1 MKGIWFSELQ
11 NSGLAISCLTKRTLH
26 SETTPFQEL
35 EVIDT
40 ETFGR
45 MLVLDGAIQT
55 TINDEFIYHEM
66 ITLVALNTHANP
78 KKVLVIGGG
87 DGGSIREIIKHPAV
101 EKATLVEIDHA
112 VVKYAKEFLP
122 EISCALEDPRVEVL
136 IDDGIAHVESVE
148 AEYDIII
155 VDSTDPVGPAVGLF
169 SPDFYRSIFKALKED
184 GILVAQTESPFF
196 NQELISHVYRD
207 ISSIFPVTRLY
218 LANIPTYPS
227 GLWSFTMG
235 SKKYDPIKADKSRFP
250 QIETRYYTP
259 ELHFSAFVL
268 PKFAENLL
276 RQG

>member
-11 NSGLAISCLTKRTLH
+11 NNGLAISCLTKSTLH
-26 SETTPFQEL
+26 TETTPFQEL
-35 EVIDT
+35 AVIDT

-55 TINDEFIYHEM
+55 TIEDEFIYHEM
-66 ITLVALNTHANP
+66 ITLVALNTHAKP

-87 DGGSIREIIKHPAV
+87 DGGSIREIIKHPDV
-101 EKATLVEIDHA
+101 EKATLVEIDGA
-112 VVKYAKEFLP
+112 VVNYAKKYLP
-122 EISCALEDPRVEVL
+122 EISCALEDPRVEVK
-136 IDDGIAHVESVE
+136 IADGIAHVEGVE

-169 SPDFYRSIFKALKED
+169 GRDFYRNIYKALKED

-196 NQELISHVYRD
+196 NKKLISQVHQD
-207 ISSIFPVTRLY
+207 LSSIFPITRLY

-227 GLWSFTMG
+227 GLWSFTMA
-235 SKKYDPIKADKSRFP
+235 SKKYDPVKADRNAFP
-250 QIETRYYTP
+250 KIETRYYTP

-268 PKFAENLL
+268 PRFVENLL
-276 RQG
+276 R